1 MTRQLVLAFVLGL
14 SFILIPVQFAQGQE
28 RSDTP
33 TEIAETYLAAMED
46 SDLDRAELLFTGG
59 SSVFESGGVEGTWQ
73 HYREHHIGPEIGQ
86 IASFAVDRG
95 DPEEEQSADGSMAFV
110 AWPIE
115 YTIEL
120 KDGRVIE
127 SRGTVTFVL
136 VKEEDQYRIRH
147 LHWSSR
153 RKPPVE
159 E

>member
-1 MTRQLVLAFVLGL
+1 MKRQQMLVFALNL
-14 SFILIPVQFAQGQE
+14 SVILTLVQFAQAQE
-28 RSDTP
+28 QPDTP
-33 TEIAETYLAAMED
+33 TGIADAYLEAIED
-46 SDLDRAELLFTGG
+46 SDLDRAEALFADE

-73 HYREHHIGPEIGQ
+73 HYREHHIGAELEEL
-86 IASFAVDRG
+86 ASFTIAKG
-95 DPEEEQSADGSMAFV
+95 DASEEESADGSMAFV

-136 VKEEDQYRIRH
+136 VKEDGQFRIRH

-153 RKPPVE
+153 RKPPAE
-159 E
+159 G